1 MKGRLVSFALISH
14 RADLSKIQI
23 IDTYKVNDASV
34 YITNDGKYLIVEPL
48 LTKES
53 HDIYQEMMEQLFY
66 SLEPLSKTDDP
77 INYIEK
83 HMWKEA
89 EDRAIT
95 DSFSKYFHSLRY
107 YLIRDILGYGILDVL
122 MRDENIEEITAER
135 FDTKIGIIH
144 RKFSEFN
151 ILDTNISF
159 GSADSMGSYIQRLM
173 QKTGNTVTAA
183 TPIMNA
189 MTKEGDRITVTYGQE
204 VSLPGPTLDIRK
216 FTRDP
221 FTITHLLEF
230 GALTGL
236 MASYFWMLFDAKA
249 FGLVVGETGS
259 GKTTMINGLMGLSNP
274 RWKIVTIE
282 ETPELQ
288 IPHYRWERLIT
299 RTSPMITQSN
309 FDITIMELIKASLR
323 LRPDFEIVGEVRG
336 EEAQFLFQSAATGH
350 GGLTSFH
357 GSSAESALNRLASDP
372 INIKS
377 SQQMLLWFIAHMTKL
392 KTADKK
398 IVRKIVSVK
407 EVMPKTESVSLHELF
422 KYDQKTS
429 SYNIDTIDQLI
440 EKSTKVQD
448 AANIL
453 NVEPKEDLQKRI
465 DLLGECQKSS
475 AHSVEQVFSV
485 ISKYYANNLG

>member
-1 MKGRLVSFALISH
+1 MKDKFVNFGLISH
-14 RADLSKIQI
+14 QADLSKIQI

-34 YITNDGKYLIVEPL
+34 YITNDGQYLAVEPL
-48 LTKES
+48 LTKEA
-53 HDIYQEMMEQLFY
+53 HVIYQEMMEQLFY
-66 SLEPLSKTDDP
+66 SLEPLNRTDDP

-83 HMWKEA
+83 HMWMEA

-95 DSFSKYFHSLRY
+95 DSLSKYFHSLRY

-183 TPIMNA
+183 MPIMNA
-189 MTKEGDRITVTYGQE
+189 MTKEGDRIAVTYGQE

-221 FTITHLLEF
+221 FTITHLLDF

-236 MASYFWMLFDAKA
+236 IASYLWMLFDAKA

-259 GKTTMINGLMGLSNP
+259 GKTTMINALMGLTNP

-288 IPHYRWERLIT
+288 IPHYHWERLIT

-309 FDITIMELIKASLR
+309 FDITIMDLIRASLR
-323 LRPDFEIVGEVRG
+323 MRPDFEIVGEVRG
-336 EEAQFLFQSAATGH
+336 EEAQYLFQSAATGH
-350 GGLTSFH
+350 GGLTSVH
-357 GSSAESALNRLASDP
+357 GSGAESALNRLASEP

-377 SQQMLLWFIAHMTKL
+377 SQQMLLWFITHMTRL

-398 IVRKIVSVK
+398 ITRKIVCVT
-407 EVMPKTESVSLHELF
+407 EVIPKTKSISLHDLF

-429 SYNIDTIDQLI
+429 CYNIETVDQLV
-440 EKSTKVQD
+440 EKSKRIQD
-448 AANIL
+448 AADIL
-453 NVEPKEDLQKRI
+453 NVEPKGDLQKRI
-465 DLLGECQKSS
+465 ELLDECQKSS
-475 AHSVEQVFSV
+475 AHSIKHIFSI
-485 ISKYYANNLG
+485 ISKYYS

>member
-1 MKGRLVSFALISH
+1 
-14 RADLSKIQI
+14 
-23 IDTYKVNDASV
+23 
-34 YITNDGKYLIVEPL
+34 
-48 LTKES
+48 
-53 HDIYQEMMEQLFY
+53 
-66 SLEPLSKTDDP
+66 
-77 INYIEK
+77 
-83 HMWKEA
+83 
-89 EDRAIT
+89 
-95 DSFSKYFHSLRY
+95 
-107 YLIRDILGYGILDVL
+107 
-122 MRDENIEEITAER
+122 
-135 FDTKIGIIH
+135 
-144 RKFSEFN
+144 
-151 ILDTNISF
+151 
-159 GSADSMGSYIQRLM
+159 
-173 QKTGNTVTAA
+173 
-183 TPIMNA
+183 
-189 MTKEGDRITVTYGQE
+189 
-204 VSLPGPTLDIRK
+204 
-216 FTRDP
+216 
-221 FTITHLLEF
+221 
-230 GALTGL
+230 
-236 MASYFWMLFDAKA
+236 MLFDAKA